1 MLRIC
6 PVCEQPF
13 NVRSRGR
20 KFCSATC
27 RNAAA
32 PTLED
37 RFWAKVDKGA
47 DCWEWSAHRMPNGYG
62 IINIDSSPRLAHRT
76 AWELAYGAIPDELWV
91 LHRCD
96 NPACVRPDHLF
107 LGTAKDN
114 MQDMHQKGRN
124 AAKVCPE
131 RQARGDR
138 HMSRTKPETLKRG
151 DEHYTR
157 LHPEKVR
164 RGEASNKA
172 RFSEQD
178 IRDMR
183 QQYEQGVS
191 MRELARRYNAAR
203 KSIQAI
209 VQRRTWKHIE

>member
-1 MLRIC
+1 MPQYTPIGFSS
-6 PVCEQPF
+6 Q
-13 NVRSRGR
+13 
-20 KFCSATC
+20 
-27 RNAAA
+27 
-32 PTLED
+32 
-37 RFWAKVDKGA
+37 RFWDRVQISGVD
-47 DCWEWSAHRMPNGYG
+47 DCWPWKLSTGSHGYG
-62 IINIDSSPRLAHRT
+62 QVRHQRLTLLTHRI
-76 AWELAYGAIPDELWV
+76 AYELTYGAIPDDLLV

-96 NPACVRPDHLF
+96 NRPCCNPSHLF

-124 AAKVCPE
+124 AAKVCPD

-151 DEHYTR
+151 NEHYTR

-191 MRELARRYNAAR
+191 IRELARRYNAAR

-209 VQRRTWKHIE
+209 VQRRNWKHIE